1 MNMWQNKFNVLVL
14 SCLFGSATAM
24 AAIDVAQAPLETGT
38 SVDPNIIFMIDDS
51 GSMRWGFMPDDLDDN
66 FNLGSNGSNC
76 SSSTSYGG
84 TNVRPC
90 NASGR
95 KYLTSS
101 YLNKL
106 YYDPTVVYE
115 IPKKGDGVTAFP
127 TPSFTSAPVNGYVT
141 GSTTINLSNNYRAII
156 ADYNYPS
163 SSTGFTVSSSTSSSS
178 AGAAF
183 YHTFSGTSSCIAS
196 PRQDSCYTLVT
207 VPSAQQANFAIWFS
221 YYRTRIMAA
230 KAGVTKAFHGTS
242 SKMRVGYDGINVA
255 SGAQTI
261 ANGVQPFSG
270 SNKLAFFSWLHA
282 LSPNGNTPLRSALQA
297 SGKYLQTKNPWRS
310 NPNDSTSALLEC
322 RQNYT
327 ILMTDGYYNNS
338 ESLSGVGNQDG
349 SNSATITGPK
359 NRTYTYTAKDPYK
372 DSNSDS
378 LADVAMKYWKNDL
391 DEGWPSGE
399 RLDNTVPTSNLDP
412 AFWQHMVTFG
422 VGFGVEGSISD
433 ATANAAVTSGSA
445 VSWWGG
451 TEEQNKIN
459 DLMHASVNSRG
470 SFFSASNPGTFAE
483 KLAGTLNAIA
493 ERVGSASN
501 IAATAINSLQTE
513 SNLYQARYISGEW
526 SGDLWSYAADDVTT
540 PVWKASD
547 VMPAAS
553 ARTILFGS
561 DANVAK
567 EFQWVNLSS
576 NEKKALGNSNDVL
589 DYVRGVTTKEKR
601 NGGTLRNRTKILG
614 DLVNSSPELVAEPY
628 DLSYHRYS
636 WDGANTYRTFLSG
649 SAATRTKT
657 IYVGGNDGMLHGF
670 NADTGVET
678 FAYIPR
684 AVMTPISGDTV
695 NVLKKYSESTYSH
708 VYSVDGSPAVTDV
721 YLNGAWRSILIGSMG
736 RGGNG
741 LFAIDVTNPSAMTT
755 SSVLWDKTFDELGVY
770 LGKPQVTRAE
780 NGDWVLMV
788 GYGYNNSTNKSGLL
802 VIKLSDGSI
811 LKKIETTAGS
821 SGDPN
826 GMAEVNLMDIDADG
840 NTDWVYGGDMHGY
853 VWKFDVSS
861 SNPSSWSVA
870 YSGAP
875 LFQAKD
881 NSGNRQMITGG
892 VLSAMDPKTG
902 KVWLFFGTGRYLNVD
917 DPTNASVQT
926 WYGIID
932 GTPIGGRSELGLRA
946 ITNVGDQRVVSEIST
961 MESGKKGWYMDLP
974 DTRERVVDMPA
985 IVGSELMM
993 NTVIPDTNVCNPSGS
1008 GYIMAISPF
1017 TGSRLKKLFFDIND
1031 DDKFTTA
1038 DMVTVAGSPTVV
1050 SGVKVT
1056 SLNSVATLAKVND
1069 IIKSY
1074 NNCEGACVEERTI
1087 DPTRNSGMQSWR
1099 VLNN

>member
-14 SCLFGSATAM
+14 SCLFGSATAS

-38 SVDPNIIFMIDDS
+38 SVDPNIIFMLDDS

-76 SSSTSYGG
+76 GSSISYGG
-84 TNVRPC
+84 GNVRPC

-101 YLNKL
+101 YLNKV
-106 YYDPTVVYE
+106 YYDPTKTYE
-115 IPKKGDGVTAFP
+115 IPLKADGLTPFA
-127 TPSFTSAPVNGYVT
+127 TPSFSSAPVNGYVS
-141 GSTTINLSNNYRAII
+141 GSTTVNLGSNYRAII

-163 SSTGFTVSSSTSSSS
+163 SSTGFTVSSSTSSTN

-183 YHTFSGTSSCIAS
+183 YHTFSGTSSCISS
-196 PRQDSCYTLVT
+196 PRSDSCYTLVT
-207 VPSAQQANFAIWFS
+207 VPSAQQQNFAIWFS
-221 YYRTRIMAA
+221 FYRTRIMSA
-230 KAGVTKAFHGTS
+230 KAGVTKAFHGTGT
-242 SKMRVGYDGINVA
+242 KIRVGYDGINTASSAQTVGHGVQQF
-255 SGAQTI
+255 SGANRQAFFNWLYALT
-261 ANGVQPFSG
+261 PSG
-270 SNKLAFFSWLHA
+270 S
-282 LSPNGNTPLRSALQA
+282 TPLRSALQA
-297 SGKYLQTKNPWRS
+297 TGKYLQTKTPWRS
-310 NPNDSTSALLEC
+310 NPGDAASALLEC
-322 RQNYT
+322 RQNYA
-327 ILMTDGYYNNS
+327 ILTTDGYYNDS

-349 SNSATITGPK
+349 TNSATITGPK
-359 NRTYTYTAKDPYK
+359 SRSFTYTAKDPYK
-372 DSNSDS
+372 DGNSDS
-378 LADVAMKYWKNDL
+378 LADVAMKFWKNDL
-391 DEGWPSGE
+391 DETWATGE
-399 RLDNTVPTSNLDP
+399 RLANTVPTSNANP

-422 VGFGVEGSISD
+422 VGFGVVGNV
-433 ATANAAVTSGSA
+433 TASAANSAVSSGSA
-445 VSWWGG
+445 ISWWSG
-451 TEEQNKIN
+451 TAEQNKIN
-459 DLMHASVNSRG
+459 DLMHAAINSRG
-470 SFFSASNPGTFAE
+470 SFFSAGDPETFA
-483 KLAGTLNAIA
+483 LNLSNTLNAIA

-547 VMPAAS
+547 VMPAAAS
-553 ARTILFGS
+553 RSIFYGS

-567 EFQWVNLSS
+567 EFLWTNLSS
-576 NEKKALGNSNDVL
+576 NEKTVLGNSSDVL

-636 WDGANTYRTFLSG
+636 WAGADSYRAFLSG
-649 SAATRTKT
+649 GAATRTKT
-657 IYVGGNDGMLHGF
+657 IYVGGNDGMLHAF

-684 AVMTPISGDTV
+684 AVMTAISGDTV
-695 NVLKKYSESTYSH
+695 GVLKKYSESTYGH
-708 VYSVDGSPAVTDV
+708 MYSVDGSPAVADV
-721 YLNGAWRSILIGSMG
+721 FIGGAWRSILIGSMG

-741 LFAIDVTNPSAMTT
+741 LFAIDVTDPNAMSA
-755 SSVLWDKTFDELGVY
+755 SSVLWDKTFSELGVY
-770 LGKPQVTRAE
+770 LGKPQVTRAAT
-780 NGDWVLMV
+780 GDWVLMV

-802 VIKLSDGSI
+802 VINLSDGSI

-861 SNPSSWSVA
+861 TNPSSWNIA

-881 NSGNRQMITGG
+881 GSNNRQMITGG

-902 KVWLFFGTGRYLNVD
+902 KIWLFFGTGRYLNVD
-917 DPTNASVQT
+917 DPTNANVQT

-932 GTPIGGRSELGLRA
+932 GTAISGRSELGIRA
-946 ITNVGDQRVVSEIST
+946 ITNVGDQRVITEIST
-961 MESGKKGWYMDLP
+961 LEPSKKGWYMDLP

-1017 TGSRLKKLFFDIND
+1017 TGGRLKKLFFDIND
-1031 DDKFTTA
+1031 DDQFTTA
-1038 DMVTVAGSPTVV
+1038 DTVTVAGNPVVV

>member
-14 SCLFGSATAM
+14 SCLFGSATAT

-51 GSMRWGFMPDDLDDN
+51 GSMRWGFMPDDLDGN

-76 SSSTSYGG
+76 SSATSYGG
-84 TNVRPC
+84 TNVRGC

-101 YLNKL
+101 YLNKM
-106 YYDPTVVYE
+106 YYDPNVTYN
-115 IPKKGDGVTAFP
+115 IPLKADGVTPFA

-141 GSTTINLSNNYRAII
+141 GSTTINLSNDYRAII
-156 ADYNYPS
+156 ADYNYPN
-163 SSTGFTVSSSTSSSS
+163 SSTGFTVSSSTTSS
-178 AGAAF
+178 AASAPF
-183 YHTFSGTSSCIAS
+183 FHTFSNTTSCVAS

-207 VPSAQQANFAIWFS
+207 VPSAQQQNFANWFS
-221 YYRTRIMAA
+221 FYRTRIMAA
-230 KAGVTKAFHGTS
+230 KAGVTAAFHQQGT
-242 SKMRVGYDGINVA
+242 KMRVGYDGINTA
-255 SGAQTI
+255 SSSQTV
-261 ANGVQPFSG
+261 ANGVAQFGG
-270 SNKLAFFSWLHA
+270 SSRQAFFNWLYA
-282 LSPNGNTPLRSALQA
+282 LNPNGSTPLRSALQA
-297 SGKYLQTKNPWRS
+297 TGKYLQTKTPWRT
-310 NPNDSTSALLEC
+310 NPNDSASALLEC

-327 ILMTDGYYNNS
+327 ILMTDGYYNNT
-338 ESLSGVGNQDG
+338 ESLSSVGNQDG
-349 SNSATITGPK
+349 TNSTTITGPK
-359 NRTYTYTAKDPYK
+359 NRTFTYTAKDPYK

-391 DEGWPSGE
+391 DEGWSSNE
-399 RLDNTVPTSNLDP
+399 RLDNTVPTSNTNP

-422 VGFGVEGSISD
+422 VGFGVVGNVSS
-433 ATANAAVTSGSA
+433 AAANSAVTAGSA
-445 VSWWGG
+445 ISWWGG
-451 TEEQNKIN
+451 TANENKIN
-459 DLMHASVNSRG
+459 DLLHASVNSHG
-470 SFFSASNPGTFAE
+470 GFFSAADPVSFSQG
-483 KLAGTLNAIA
+483 LASTLNAIA

-526 SGDLWSYAADDVTT
+526 SGDLWSYAADDVST

-547 VMPAAS
+547 VMPAPGS
-553 ARTILFGS
+553 RTILFGS

-567 EFQWVNLSS
+567 DFQWSNLSS
-576 NEKKALGNSNDVL
+576 NEKTALGNSSDVL
-589 DYVRGVTTKEKR
+589 DYLRGVTSKEKR

-636 WDGANTYRTFLSG
+636 WQGADTYRAFLSG

-657 IYVGGNDGMLHGF
+657 IYVGSNDGMLHGF

-684 AVMTPISGDTV
+684 AVMTAMNGDTV
-695 NVLKKYSESTYSH
+695 SVLKKYSEPTYGH
-708 VYSVDGSPAVTDV
+708 VYSVDGSPSVTDV

-741 LFAIDVTNPSAMTT
+741 LFAMDVTNPNSMGA
-755 SSVLWDKTFDELGVY
+755 SSVLWDKTFSELGVY

-780 NGDWVLMV
+780 SGDWVLMV

-802 VIKLSDGSI
+802 IIKLSDGSI

-821 SGDPN
+821 AGDPN

-853 VWKFDVSS
+853 VWKFDLSS

-932 GTPIGGRSELGLRA
+932 GTTISSRSELGIRA
-946 ITNVGDQRVVSEIST
+946 ITNVGDQRVVTEIST
-961 MESGKKGWYMDLP
+961 LESGKKGWYMDLP

-1017 TGSRLKKLFFDIND
+1017 TGGRLKKLFFDIND
-1031 DDKFTTA
+1031 DDKFTSA
-1038 DMVTVAGSPTVV
+1038 DTVTDGGTSVVV